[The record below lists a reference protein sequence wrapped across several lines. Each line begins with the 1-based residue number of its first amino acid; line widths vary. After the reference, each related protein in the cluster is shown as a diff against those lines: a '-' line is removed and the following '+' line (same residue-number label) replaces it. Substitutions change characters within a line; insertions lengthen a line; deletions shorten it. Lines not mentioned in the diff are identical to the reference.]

1 MDDIRD
7 TRPWFWLLYLIVL
20 AVAVVGLVI
29 AISANNNSVDEKKVV
44 NDATAQIKDELSGL
58 NGALKVADEI
68 QEEQSK
74 LAAQDR
80 ARLKRQAAAAV
91 AGVNRRLRKLNARVA
106 SIEKEV
112 SGVQAQSKKTRKSV
126 ANLSQE
132 QEELAA
138 EVVTIKRRL
147 RNLNANGGT

>member
-20 AVAVVGLVI
+20 AVAVAGLIVGI
-29 AISANNNSVDEKKVV
+29 KANNNSVDEKRVV
-44 NDATAQIKDELSGL
+44 DDATAQIKGELSGL
-58 NGALKVADEI
+58 NGALKVADEV
-68 QEEQSK
+68 QEEQGK

-91 AGVNRRLRKLNARVA
+91 AGVNRRLHKLNARVA

-112 SGVQAQSKKTRKSV
+112 SGAQAHSKKTRKSV
-126 ANLSQE
+126 ASLSQK
-132 QEELAA
+132 QEELAG
-138 EVVTIKRRL
+138 EVVAIRRRL

>member
-7 TRPWFWLLYLIVL
+7 TRPWFWLLYLIVF
-20 AVAVVGLVI
+20 AVAVVGLIV
-29 AISANNNSVDEKKVV
+29 AISAKNNSVDEKKVV
-44 NDATAQIKDELSGL
+44 DDATAQIKGELSGL
-58 NGALKVADEI
+58 NGALEVADEV
-68 QEEQSK
+68 QEEQRK

-91 AGVNRRLRKLNARVA
+91 AGVNRRLHKLNARVA

-126 ANLSQE
+126 ANLSAG

-138 EVVTIKRRL
+138 EVATIKRRL